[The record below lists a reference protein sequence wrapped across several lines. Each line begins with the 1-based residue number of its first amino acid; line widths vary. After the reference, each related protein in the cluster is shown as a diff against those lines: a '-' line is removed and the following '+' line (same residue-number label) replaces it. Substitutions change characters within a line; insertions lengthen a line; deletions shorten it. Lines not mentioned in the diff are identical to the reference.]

1 MSYSTQSKSV
11 SSLIDEIESN
21 NYYLPAIQREFVWPS
36 GKIESLFD
44 SLLRDYPVGT
54 LLLWDVGK
62 EAVHEFQFYELIRNF
77 DVRKRHNT
85 KANLSNRE
93 RCIGILDGQQ
103 RITSLYIGLL
113 GSYIEKLPNKWWS
126 SHDAFPEKKLHINLL
141 FVPAPDDPERRFQV
155 RFRTEQQIKNA
166 RQEEYWFPL
175 GDILKYRTRD
185 ELRTLRRSK
194 PEYRDNN
201 AFEDNLDA
209 LWTAIHERHS
219 VSYYLEKRQDLDD
232 VLEIF
237 KRLNTGGTPLSYSD
251 LLLSL
256 ATATWQTHDAR
267 EQVYDLVDY
276 LNKHCGSEFWFSKD
290 FVLKALLVCSDQDV
304 RFRTENIRKK
314 IRLEDIWEKVKESLR
329 LTVKLVAQFGFNGT
343 TLTAANAI
351 IPITYYLYRRNI
363 GDKLLTHPSYA
374 DDRETIRVWLLKIL
388 LGKAFRGTTDQLL
401 TNIRTVIQTAL
412 KEQPSAA
419 FPADAIN
426 EMLRSS
432 RGFLFTE
439 ENIEQLVGEASYG
452 SPDAFSILALLYPH
466 LRYEYSQFHIDHM
479 HPQSSFTKTKLR
491 ESGLDEDNVKLAL
504 GRYNVLPNLQL
515 LPGPVNLDKRAKP
528 FAAWLDEQEDPG
540 WHKSLSFIPNVNLE
554 LQNFHQFYEA
564 RQKILVREL
573 KARIGFV
580 ESARSAENSEE
591 EGPPANT
598 PQA

>member
-11 SSLIDEIESN
+11 GSLIDEIESN

-62 EAVHEFQFYELIRNF
+62 EAVHEFQFYELMRNF
-77 DVRKRHNT
+77 DVRERHNT

-113 GSYIEKLPNKWWS
+113 GSYTEKLPNKWWTT
-126 SHDAFPEKKLHINLL
+126 HDAFPEKKLHINLL
-141 FVPAPDDPERRFQV
+141 FVPTPDDPERRFQV
-155 RFRTEQQIKNA
+155 RFRTDKQLENA
-166 RQEEYWFPL
+166 GQEEYWFPL

-267 EQVYDLVDY
+267 EQVYELVDY
-276 LNKHCGSEFWFSKD
+276 LNKHCGADYWFSKD

-314 IRLEDIWEKVKESLR
+314 IRLEDIWDKVKGSLQ
-329 LTVKLVAQFGFNGT
+329 LTVKLVAQFGFNGH
-343 TLTAANAI
+343 TLSASNAI
-351 IPITYYLYRRNI
+351 IPIAYYLFKRDAN
-363 GDKLLTHPSYA
+363 DKFLTHESYA
-374 DDRETIRVWLLKIL
+374 ADREAIRVWLLKIL

-401 TNIRTVIQTAL
+401 TNIRNVIQTTL
-412 KEQPSAA
+412 IEQPSAA

-432 RGFLFTE
+432 RGFRFTE
-439 ENIEQLVGEASYG
+439 EDIEKLVGEASYG
-452 SPDAFSILALLYPH
+452 GPDAFSILALLYPH

-479 HPQSSFTKTKLR
+479 HPKSRFTKTKLR
-491 ESGLDEDNVKLAL
+491 EAGLDEDGVEFAL
-504 GRYNVLPNLQL
+504 EGYNLLPNLQL
-515 LPGPVNLDKRAKP
+515 LPGTVNEAKKAKP
-528 FAAWLDEQEDPG
+528 FATWLEEQQDPD
-540 WHKSLSFIPNVNLE
+540 WHKAFSFIPAVDLR

-564 RQKILVREL
+564 RQRVLVREL
-573 KARIGFV
+573 KAKIGFV
-580 ESARSAENSEE
+580 ETARSAEDSEAE
-591 EGPPANT
+591 VLTAEIP
-598 PQA
+598 

>member
-11 SSLIDEIESN
+11 SSLIDEIEGN

-36 GKIESLFD
+36 GDIESLFD

-62 EAVHEFQFYELIRNF
+62 EAVHEFQFYELLRNF
-77 DVRKRHNT
+77 DVRDRRNI
-85 KANLSNRE
+85 KANLKHKE
-93 RCIGILDGQQ
+93 RCVGILDGQQ

-113 GSYIEKLPNKWWS
+113 GSYTERLFRKHATTPGA
-126 SHDAFPEKKLHINLL
+126 HPQKKLYINLL
-141 FVPAPDDPERRFQV
+141 FVPASDDPERRFQI

-166 RQEEYWFPL
+166 KQGEEYWFPV

-185 ELRTLRRSK
+185 ELRTLRRSE
-194 PEYRDNN
+194 PEYKDNN

-219 VSYYLEKRQDLDD
+219 ISYYLEKRQDLDE

-267 EQVYDLVDY
+267 EQVYDLVDS
-276 LNKHCGSEFWFSKD
+276 LNKDCGSEFRYSKD
-290 FVLKALLVCSDQDV
+290 FVLKTLLVCSEKDV

-314 IRLEDIWEKVKESLR
+314 NGLEDIWEKVKESLR
-329 LTVKLVAQFGFNGT
+329 LTVRLVARFGFNGH

-351 IPITYYLYRRNI
+351 IPIAYYLYRRNM
-363 GDKLLTHPSYA
+363 GDEFLTGESYA
-374 DDRETIRVWLLKIL
+374 DDRETIRGWLLKIL
-388 LGKAFRGTTDQLL
+388 LGKAFRVATDQIL
-401 TNIRTVIQTAL
+401 TNIRDVIQTTL
-412 KEQPSAA
+412 LEQPSAA
-419 FPADAIN
+419 FPADTIN
-426 EMLRSS
+426 EMLRST

-439 ENIEQLVGEASYG
+439 ENIEELVRETSYG
-452 SPDAFSILALLYPH
+452 SPNAFSILALLYPH

-479 HPQSSFTKTKLR
+479 HPQSRFTKTKLR
-491 ESGLDEDNVKLAL
+491 EAGLDEDDVSFAL
-504 GRYNVLPNLQL
+504 GGYNLLPNLQL
-515 LPGPVNLDKRAKP
+515 LPGTVNEAKKAKP
-528 FAAWLDEQEDPG
+528 FAAWLDAQQDPG
-540 WHKSLSFIPNVNLE
+540 WHKAFSFIPEVDLG
-554 LQNFHQFYEA
+554 LQNFRQFYGA

-573 KARIGFV
+573 KAQIGFIEPTQSSDV
-580 ESARSAENSEE
+580 LDE
-591 EGPPANT
+591 
-598 PQA
+598 

>member
-36 GKIESLFD
+36 GEIESLFD

-62 EAVHEFQFYELIRNF
+62 EAVHEFQFYELMRNF

-85 KANLSNRE
+85 KANLKNRE

-113 GSYIEKLPNKWWS
+113 GSYIEKLPHKWWT

-141 FVPAPDDPERRFQV
+141 FVPTPDDPERKFQV

-166 RQEEYWFPL
+166 KQEQYWFPL
-175 GDILKYRTRD
+175 GDILKYKTRD

-256 ATATWQTHDAR
+256 ATATWKTHDAR
-267 EQVYDLVDY
+267 EQVYELVDF

-290 FVLKALLVCSDQDV
+290 FILKTLLVCSDQDV
-304 RFRTENIRKK
+304 RFRTKNIRKK
-314 IRLEDIWEKVKESLR
+314 IRLEDIWEKVKESLQ
-329 LTVKLVAQFGFNGT
+329 LTVRLVAQFGFNGH
-343 TLTAANAI
+343 TLTASNAI
-351 IPITYYLYRRNI
+351 IPIAYYIYGRKEDDESFS
-363 GDKLLTHPSYA
+363 GEKFLTDENYA
-374 DDRETIRVWLLKIL
+374 DDRETIRGWLLKIL
-388 LGKAFRGTTDQLL
+388 LGKAFRGTTDQAL
-401 TNIRTVIQTAL
+401 TNIRTVIQATP
-412 KEQPSAA
+412 KESSSAA
-419 FPADAIN
+419 FPANAIN
-426 EMLRSS
+426 KMLRSS
-432 RGFLFTE
+432 GRFLFTE
-439 ENIEQLVGEASYG
+439 ENIEELVGETAYG

-479 HPQSSFTKTKLR
+479 HPKSHFTKSNLR
-491 ESGLDEDNVKLAL
+491 DAGLDGDDIELAL
-504 GRYNVLPNLQL
+504 GRCNLLPNLQL
-515 LPGPVNLDKRAKP
+515 LPGPVNEAKKAKP
-528 FAAWLDEQEDPG
+528 FTVWLDEQTDPK
-540 WHKSLSFIPNVNLE
+540 WSH
-554 LQNFHQFYEA
+554 
-564 RQKILVREL
+564 
-573 KARIGFV
+573 
-580 ESARSAENSEE
+580 SEF
-591 EGPPANT
+591 P
-598 PQA
+598 

>member
-62 EAVHEFQFYELIRNF
+62 EAVHEFQFYELLRNF
-77 DVRKRHNT
+77 DDRKRHNI
-85 KANLSNRE
+85 KANLRNRE

-113 GSYIEKLPNKWWS
+113 GSYKERLFRKHATNP
-126 SHDAFPEKKLHINLL
+126 DAYPEKKLYINLL
-141 FVPAPDDPERRFQV
+141 FVPEPDDPERKFQV

-166 RQEEYWFPL
+166 KQEEYWFPL

-267 EQVYDLVDY
+267 EQVYELVDY
-276 LNKHCGSEFWFSKD
+276 LNKHCGSEFRFSKD

-314 IRLEDIWEKVKESLR
+314 IRLEDIWDKVKESLQ
-329 LTVKLVAQFGFNGT
+329 LTVKLVAQFGFNGH
-343 TLTAANAI
+343 TLTASNAI
-351 IPITYYLYRRNI
+351 IPIAYYLYRRKKDDNVFS
-363 GDKLLTHPSYA
+363 GERFLTGESYA
-374 DDRETIRVWLLKIL
+374 DDRETIRGWLLKIL
-388 LGKAFRGTTDQLL
+388 LGKAFQRATDQLL
-401 TNIRTVIQTAL
+401 TNIRDVIQATL
-412 KEQPSAA
+412 KESSLAA

-426 EMLRSS
+426 ERLRSS
-432 RGFLFTE
+432 RGFLFTD
-439 ENIEQLVGEASYG
+439 ENIETLVGEASYG

-479 HPQSSFTKTKLR
+479 HPKSHFTKSNLR
-491 ESGLDEDNVKLAL
+491 DAGLDGDDIELAL
-504 GRYNVLPNLQL
+504 GRCNLLPNLQL
-515 LPGPVNLDKRAKP
+515 LPGPVNEAKKAKP
-528 FAAWLDEQEDPG
+528 FTVWLDEQTDPK
-540 WHKSLSFIPNVNLE
+540 WSH
-554 LQNFHQFYEA
+554 
-564 RQKILVREL
+564 
-573 KARIGFV
+573 
-580 ESARSAENSEE
+580 SEF
-591 EGPPANT
+591 P
-598 PQA
+598 

>member
-11 SSLIDEIESN
+11 SNLIDEIESN

-85 KANLSNRE
+85 KANLSNRD

-113 GSYIEKLPNKWWS
+113 GSYKEKLPRMRWTT
-126 SHDAFPEKKLHINLL
+126 DEAFPEKKLYINLL
-141 FVPAPDDPERRFQV
+141 FVPTPDDPERKFQV
-155 RFRTEQQIKNA
+155 RFRTSKQLKNA
-166 RQEEYWFPL
+166 SQEEYWFPV
-175 GDILKYRTRD
+175 GKILQYRTRD
-185 ELRTLRRSK
+185 ELRALRRSR
-194 PEYRDNN
+194 PEYRENN

-267 EQVYDLVDY
+267 EQVYNLVDY
-276 LNKHCGSEFWFSKD
+276 LNKHCGAEFWFSKD

-314 IRLEDIWEKVKESLR
+314 NRLEDIWDKVKTSLQ
-329 LTVKLVAQFGFNGT
+329 LTVKLVAQFGFNGH

-351 IPITYYLYRRNI
+351 IPIAYYLYNRNMD
-363 GDKLLTHPSYA
+363 DKFLTNEGYA

-401 TNIRTVIQTAL
+401 TNIRTVIRTTL
-412 KEQPSAA
+412 KEEPSAT

-439 ENIEQLVGEASYG
+439 ENIEELVGDASYG
-452 SPDAFSILALLYPH
+452 SPSAFSILALLYPH
-466 LRYEYSQFHIDHM
+466 FRYEYSQFHIDHM
-479 HPQSSFTKTKLR
+479 HPQSRFTKTKLR
-491 ESGLDEDNVKLAL
+491 EAGFDEDGVRLAL
-504 GRYNVLPNLQL
+504 GRYNMLPNLQL
-515 LPGPVNLDKRAKP
+515 LPGPVNLEKRAKP
-528 FAAWLDEQEDPG
+528 FAAWLDKQEDPG
-540 WHKSLSFIPNVNLE
+540 WHKSLSFIPDVDLE
-554 LQNFHQFYEA
+554 LQNFHRFYEA

-573 KARIGFV
+573 KAKIGFV
-580 ESARSAENSEE
+580 ETDESAEDSDE
-591 EGPPANT
+591 
-598 PQA
+598 